1 MAARSPDEQHRAA
14 TPLELLFDLVFVVAV
29 ARASSQLHH
38 GIADA
43 HVADALLGYSM
54 VFFGI
59 WWAWM
64 NFTWFASAY
73 DTDDVAYRLAVFVQ
87 LVGALIFAAG
97 VTRLFVGDLLIGVI
111 GYVVMRLALVGQW
124 VRAARSDPERR
135 PACLRFALGVGTVQL
150 GWVALLALPQSMVTT
165 GFLILAI
172 LELAVPIWAE
182 RAAHTTWHPEHIS
195 ERYGLFTIIVLGESI
210 LAGSLAIESA
220 AEAGLLSTDLVST
233 VAGGLMIVLVM
244 WWLYFERPFEWRL
257 RSFSLAFI
265 WGYGHLPIWAAA
277 AAVGAGLSVAIDEV
291 IGEATIGV
299 VGAGA
304 AVAIPVAIYLFGL
317 WALHLPMANSPAD
330 RFLAPVA
337 VVLIL
342 LTPWTGEA
350 PLLTGLAL
358 VGLLV
363 AKHLF
368 ARRAV
373 SAEGWISRSESS
385 R

>member
-1 MAARSPDEQHRAA
+1 
-14 TPLELLFDLVFVVAV
+14 
-29 ARASSQLHH
+29 
-38 GIADA
+38 
-43 HVADALLGYSM
+43 M

-97 VTRLFVGDLLIGVI
+97 VTALFRGELLIGVI

-124 VRAARSDPERR
+124 VRASRADPERR
-135 PACLRFALGVGTVQL
+135 RACLRFAAGVGSLQL
-150 GWVALLALPQSMVTT
+150 GWVALLALPQAMVTT

-172 LELAVPIWAE
+172 LELVVPIWAE
-182 RAAHTTWHPEHIS
+182 WAAHTPWHPDHIT

-210 LAGSLAIESA
+210 LAGSLAIEAA
-220 AEAGLLSTDLVST
+220 AEAGLLSTELVST
-233 VAGGLMIVLVM
+233 VGGGLLIVLAM

-257 RSFSLAFI
+257 QSFSHAFI

-291 IGEATIGV
+291 IGETTIGE

-304 AVAIPVAIYLFGL
+304 AVAIPVAIYLLGL
-317 WALHLPMANSPAD
+317 WMLHLPVAQGPANK
-330 RFLAPVA
+330 FLAPVT

-363 AKHLF
+363 VKRL
-368 ARRAV
+368 V
-373 SAEGWISRSESS
+373 SQRVSS

>member
-1 MAARSPDEQHRAA
+1 MAARWPEEEHRAA

-43 HVADALLGYSM
+43 HIADALLGYSM

-73 DTDDVAYRLAVFVQ
+73 DTDDVVYRLAVFVQ
-87 LVGALIFAAG
+87 LLGALIFAAG
-97 VTRLFVGDLLIGVI
+97 VTALFQGDLLIGVI

-124 VRAARSDPERR
+124 LRAAKSDPEHR
-135 PACLRFALGVGTVQL
+135 PACMRFAIGVATVQL
-150 GWVALLALPQSMVTT
+150 GWVALLFAPQSMVTI
-165 GFLILAI
+165 GFLILAM
-172 LELAVPIWAE
+172 LELAVPVWAE
-182 RAAHTTWHPEHIS
+182 WAAHTTWHADHIS

-220 AEAGLLSTDLVST
+220 ADAGLISTDLVTT
-233 VAGGLMIVLVM
+233 VAGGLIIVLAM
-244 WWLYFERPFEWRL
+244 WWLYFERPFQWQL

-265 WGYGHLPIWAAA
+265 WGYGHLPIWASA

-291 IGEATIGV
+291 IGVTALGT

-304 AVAIPVAIYLFGL
+304 AVAIPVAIYLLGL
-317 WALHLPMANSPAD
+317 WALHLPMAQGAAD
-330 RFLAPVA
+330 RVLAPVTVA
-337 VVLIL
+337 LIL

-350 PLLTGLAL
+350 PLATGLAL
-358 VGLLV
+358 VMLLV
-363 AKHLF
+363 VKHLV
-368 ARRAV
+368 ARRGLRGDGSVVPA
-373 SAEGWISRSESS
+373 
-385 R
+385 

>member
-1 MAARSPDEQHRAA
+1 MGARSPEEQHRPA

-29 ARASSQLHH
+29 ARASSELHH

-43 HVADALLGYSM
+43 HLADALLGYSM

-73 DTDDVAYRLAVFVQ
+73 DTDDVVYRLAVFVQ
-87 LVGALIFAAG
+87 LLGALIFAAG
-97 VTRLFVGDLLIGVI
+97 VAALFQGDLLIGVI

-124 VRAARSDPERR
+124 LRAAKSDPEHR
-135 PACLRFALGVGTVQL
+135 PACMRFAIGVATVQL
-150 GWVALLALPQSMVTT
+150 GWVALLFASQSLVTV
-165 GFLILAI
+165 GFLILAM
-172 LELAVPIWAE
+172 LELAVPVWAE
-182 RAAHTTWHPEHIS
+182 WAAHTTWHPDHIS

-220 AEAGLLSTDLVST
+220 AEAGLISTDLVTT
-233 VAGGLMIVLVM
+233 VAGGLIIVLAM
-244 WWLYFERPFEWRL
+244 WWLYFERPFQWQL

-265 WGYGHLPIWAAA
+265 WGYGHLPIWASA

-291 IGEATIGV
+291 IGVTALGP

-317 WALHLPMANSPAD
+317 WALHLPMAQGPAD
-330 RFLAPVA
+330 RFLAPVT

-358 VGLLV
+358 VMLIV
-363 AKHLF
+363 AKHLVV
-368 ARRAV
+368 RRAV
-373 SAEGWISRSESS
+373 RGDGTVVPA
-385 R
+385 

>member
-1 MAARSPDEQHRAA
+1 MEARSPDEEHRAS

-29 ARASSQLHH
+29 ARASSQFHH
-38 GIADA
+38 GIAGA
-43 HVADALLGYSM
+43 HIADALLGYSM

-73 DTDDVAYRLAVFVQ
+73 DTDDIAYRLAVFVQ

-97 VTRLFVGDLLIGVI
+97 VTALFRGELLIGVI

-124 VRAARSDPERR
+124 VRASRADPERR
-135 PACLRFALGVGTVQL
+135 RACLRFAIGVSSLQL
-150 GWVALLALPQSMVTT
+150 GWIALLFMPQAMVTT

-172 LELAVPIWAE
+172 LELVVPIWAE
-182 RAAHTTWHPEHIS
+182 WAAHTPWHPDHIT

-210 LAGSLAIESA
+210 LAGSLAIEAA
-220 AEAGLLSTDLVST
+220 AEAGLLSTELVST
-233 VAGGLMIVLVM
+233 VGGGLLIVLAM

-257 RSFSLAFI
+257 QSFSHAFI

-291 IGEATIGV
+291 IGGTTIGA

-304 AVAIPVAIYLFGL
+304 AVAIPVAIYLLGL
-317 WALHLPMANSPAD
+317 WMLHLPVAHDPAN
-330 RFLAPVA
+330 RFLAPVT
-337 VVLIL
+337 VILIL

-358 VGLLV
+358 VALLV
-363 AKHLF
+363 VKHLL
-368 ARRAV
+368 AGRAV
-373 SAEGWISRSESS
+373 AKYRFS
-385 R
+385 

>member
-1 MAARSPDEQHRAA
+1 MVARSPEEQHRAA

-29 ARASSQLHH
+29 ARASSQFHH

-43 HVADALLGYSM
+43 HIADALLGYSM

-97 VTRLFVGDLLIGVI
+97 VTALFRGELLIGVI

-124 VRAARSDPERR
+124 VRASRADPEHR
-135 PACLRFALGVGTVQL
+135 PACLRFAFGVASVQL
-150 GWVALLALPQSMVTT
+150 GWVALLFLPQAMVTT
-165 GFLILAI
+165 GFLVLAI
-172 LELAVPIWAE
+172 LELSVPIWAE
-182 RAAHTTWHPEHIS
+182 WAAHTTWHPGHIT

-220 AEAGLLSTDLVST
+220 AEAGLLTTELVST
-233 VAGGLMIVLVM
+233 VGGGLLIVLAM

-257 RSFSLAFI
+257 QSFSHAFI

-291 IGEATIGV
+291 IGETTIGA

-304 AVAIPVAIYLFGL
+304 AVTIPVAIYLLGL
-317 WALHLPMANSPAD
+317 WLLHLPLAHDAAN
-330 RFLAPVA
+330 RYLAPVT

-342 LTPWTGEA
+342 LTPWIGEA
-350 PLLTGLAL
+350 PLLTGLL
-358 VGLLV
+358 LLGLLV
-363 AKHLF
+363 VKGIL
-368 ARRAV
+368 ARRH
-373 SAEGWISRSESS
+373 ISSVAS
-385 R
+385 